1 MNPQTSSIDLLRRY
15 DDVAWPADA
24 GTSDAPTRQ
33 VEPVLE
39 GGGVLWFPRLAF
51 ALAPDETRFLDPRF
65 ADPKAKNISLR
76 GAAAELRGA
85 AGTDEEREGLRRM
98 IQRYRIQA
106 SALVDRLFPH
116 YRGHLTPAN
125 TSYRPVAIEG
135 RPTSWRKDDTR
146 LHVDAFPS
154 NPSHGLRLLR
164 VFNNLNPQ
172 GQPRKWRVGE
182 PFEVFASRHVP
193 RIPRPLPGSAWLLAQ
208 LHITKSR
215 RSEYDHLMLQLHDRA
230 KADLDWQQTAP
241 QQHVDFPP
249 GSTWVVFSDQVLH
262 AAMGGQYMMEQTFT
276 LHTKD
281 LLSPDSSPLHV
292 LQRLTG
298 RPLLA

>member
-1 MNPQTSSIDLLRRY
+1 MNPDTSAIDLLRRY
-15 DDVAWPADA
+15 EDIAWSADA
-24 GTSDAPTRQ
+24 GTTDAPTRQ

-51 ALAPDETRFLDPRF
+51 VLAADEARFLDPRF

-76 GAAAELRGA
+76 GAAADLRGA

-98 IQRYRIQA
+98 IQRYRDQA
-106 SALVDRLFPH
+106 CALVDRLFPH
-116 YRGHLTPAN
+116 YRGHLTLAN

-135 RPTSWRKDDTR
+135 RETSWRKDDTR

-172 GQPRKWRVGE
+172 GQP
-182 PFEVFASRHVP
+182 
-193 RIPRPLPGSAWLLAQ
+193 PGSAWLLAQ

-215 RSEYDHLMLQLHDRA
+215 RTEYDHLMLQLHDRA
-230 KADLDWQQTAP
+230 KADLDWQQHAP

-292 LQRLTG
+292 LERLTG
-298 RPLLA
+298 RRLLA